1 MTEWKKKKKKHGQQ
15 ERSQEQGR
23 AVWGGGL
30 YRNGV
35 SPRQEHP
42 WGVVGALAARASR
55 CVASVVTPTITTT
68 TTTIT
73 KGQQRWWVA
82 AVVAWPVFVVL
93 VAARAADAWIFALL
107 LLLLRLRFLF
117 SKFVEPSFVF
127 ALFYPKKFI
136 IDWIQTPTHPSVTLS
151 KTAGGGDTPLFSLF
165 YCFSLFFCFLFFAAR
180 KTSHKFE

>member
-1 MTEWKKKKKKHGQQ
+1 MEEEEEEARPAG
-15 ERSQEQGR
+15 
-23 AVWGGGL
+23 AVTGTGKGGVGGGL

-151 KTAGGGDTPLFSLF
+151 KTAGGGGDTPLFSLF

>member
-1 MTEWKKKKKKHGQQ
+1 M
-15 ERSQEQGR
+15 
-23 AVWGGGL
+23 WGGGL

-151 KTAGGGDTPLFSLF
+151 KTAGGGGYATVFSVL
-165 YCFSLFFCFLFFAAR
+165 LFFVIFLFFVFCCP
-180 KTSHKFE
+180 KDFT

>member
-1 MTEWKKKKKKHGQQ
+1 M
-15 ERSQEQGR
+15 
-23 AVWGGGL
+23 
-30 YRNGV
+30 
-35 SPRQEHP
+35 
-42 WGVVGALAARASR
+42 VGALAARASR

-151 KTAGGGDTPLFSLF
+151 KTAGGGGDTPLFSLF